1 MVLPDIGM
9 RAGLAAAVLFA
20 VGVTPVLAGPLAY
33 LSNLDEASI
42 TVVDTTSLIETA
54 TIPLP
59 GTPSAI
65 VAGTSGTRVYV
76 SYLNDTPSGGLA
88 VIDVATHAVRTV
100 SFGQVAAG
108 LDVDAA
114 EGRAFVADVAEVA
127 VVDLTGPSLA
137 TTFTDGTASPFD
149 VAIDHT
155 TGQLYVANFDG
166 FVSVHDGTT
175 FAPIATIPTDFD
187 LQTVALTRGSAV
199 GAASSG
205 VGITI
210 FDTSTNTPIGEIPTG
225 VTPSEMLVT
234 DDGTTVWALAKETN
248 LAFAIDV
255 ATLAVTTI

>member
-59 GTPSAI
+59 GMPSAI
-65 VAGTSGTRVYV
+65 VAGASGTRVYV
-76 SYLNDTPSGGLA
+76 SYLNDTPTGGLA
-88 VIDVATHAVRTV
+88 VIDVATHALKTV

-127 VVDLTGPSLA
+127 VVDLAGPSLA
-137 TTFTDGTASPFD
+137 TTFTDGTRLPFD
-149 VAIDHT
+149 VAIDRT
-155 TGQLYVANFDG
+155 TGRLYVTNFDG

-175 FAPIATIPTDFD
+175 FAPIASIPADFD
-187 LQTVALTRGSAV
+187 LQTIRSEEHTSELQSLRHLVCRLLLEKKKNRNNTTRV
-199 GAASSG
+199 
-205 VGITI
+205 
-210 FDTSTNTPIGEIPTG
+210 
-225 VTPSEMLVT
+225 
-234 DDGTTVWALAKETN
+234 
-248 LAFAIDV
+248 
-255 ATLAVTTI
+255 